1 MKGGN
6 PITGLRIAPIVDE
19 RIPPI
24 QDTMNQV
31 NQHQIQMMQSQ
42 INQNINNVNE
52 INENNEGNNIK
63 INLIQR
69 NAGDEIEIE

>member
-24 QDTMNQV
+24 QDTINQV
-31 NQHQIQMMQSQ
+31 YQHQIQMMQSQ
-42 INQNINNVNE
+42 INQ
-52 INENNEGNNIK
+52 K
-63 INLIQR
+63 FR
-69 NAGDEIEIE
+69 

>member
-6 PITGLRIAPIVDE
+6 PITRLRISPIVDE

-31 NQHQIQMMQSQ
+31 NHHQIQMMQSQ
-42 INQNINNVNE
+42 INQNINNDNE
-52 INENNEGNNIK
+52 ISENNEGNNIR

-69 NAGDEIEIE
+69 NASNEIEIE

>member
-31 NQHQIQMMQSQ
+31 NQHLIQMMQSQ
-42 INQNINNVNE
+42 INQNINNDNE
-52 INENNEGNNIK
+52 ISENNEGNNIR
-63 INLIQR
+63 INLIRR
-69 NAGDEIEIE
+69 NEDNEIEIE